1 MNAKLVYLESSS
13 IMKRY
18 IEETGSE
25 VIDTVYQKAETGT
38 LKFTFSLWNI
48 GETLGALDRYV
59 SRGLI
64 TEKMFKVALA
74 DFISESIKMA
84 RLHSLQILPITANCL
99 IDSWLIVLKTH
110 IYEAD
115 ALQISTSKQARCN
128 LLLSADNRLIR
139 TAIKE
144 GLTAINIEKDP
155 QKALDKLV

>member
-1 MNAKLVYLESSS
+1 LKRPAPKSLIRCIKKPKLE
-13 IMKRY
+13 
-18 IEETGSE
+18 
-25 VIDTVYQKAETGT
+25 T
-38 LKFTFSLWNI
+38 LKFTFSLWNV

-59 SRGLI
+59 SRELI

-74 DFISESIKMA
+74 DFISESIKMV
-84 RLHSLQILPITANCL
+84 RLRSLQILPITAKCL

-110 IYEAD
+110 IYEAE

-128 LLLSADNRLIR
+128 LLLSADNRLIQA
-139 TAIKE
+139 AIKE

>member
-1 MNAKLVYLESSS
+1 L
-13 IMKRY
+13 KRQAPKF
-18 IEETGSE
+18 
-25 VIDTVYQKAETGT
+25 VDTVYEKAETGT
-38 LKFTFSLWNI
+38 LKFTFSLWNV
-48 GETLGALDRYV
+48 GETLGALDRYA

-99 IDSWLIVLKTH
+99 IGSWLIVLKSH

-115 ALQISTSKQARCN
+115 ALQISTSKQARCD
-128 LLLSADNRLIR
+128 LLLSADNTLIQ

-144 GLTAINIEKDP
+144 GITAINIEKDP